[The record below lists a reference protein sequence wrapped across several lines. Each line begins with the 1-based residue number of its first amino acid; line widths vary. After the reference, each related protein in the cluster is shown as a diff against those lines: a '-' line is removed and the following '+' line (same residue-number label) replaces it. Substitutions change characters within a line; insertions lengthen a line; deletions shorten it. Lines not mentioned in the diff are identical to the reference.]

1 VKRTLLFVTSLT
13 AILLGAV
20 LCNTRL
26 AGAQQE
32 HQPDQHRHD
41 SSEKLGRV
49 DFAVS
54 CSPPAQRQF
63 NRAVAWLHS
72 FEYEEAEKAFTE
84 VTVTD
89 PRCGMG
95 YWGVAMSNYH
105 SIWAPPTPAEL
116 QKGASAIAKAKV
128 VGAGTARERDYIAAI
143 EVFYNNY
150 DKLDH
155 RTRTFAYSD
164 AMKQLYQCHPSDN
177 EAGVFYALTLI
188 ATGMM
193 ANDKNFAREKQA
205 AQILNRV
212 LAREPQHP
220 GVTHYLIHSYDHS
233 ELAHLALPAARSY
246 AKIAP
251 ASAHARHMPSHIFTR
266 LGLWQEDIQSNLDAE
281 AAAKAFAVRNH
292 LSGAWDEQFH
302 AMDYLAY
309 AYLQGAQD
317 KRAWGVLD
325 ELSKIQKA
333 EPETFK
339 VAYAAT
345 AIPARYA
352 LERRRWDEAAKL
364 PLPQDDTGIAA
375 TGTAGVSPAV
385 SYWSTFPWQ
394 RFRWAEANI
403 HFARAIGAARSG
415 DTTAAR
421 YDVEKLAAIQQALVE
436 TQAKAKGDY
445 DWARQV
451 DIQRL
456 VASAWLAHA
465 EGKHEESL
473 RLMRAAADIDDSTE
487 KHPVTP
493 GAILPARE
501 QLGELLLELKQPTAA
516 LQEFETSLRSAPN
529 RFNGLYGAARAA
541 RLASDQNKLA
551 ADQNK
556 LAANSNTYAADG
568 ARRSIYY
575 RMLARSYYS
584 KLLVLCRLADTIRP
598 ERDEAKAFVLSKTSA
613 RLRGRNA
620 LRSRALK
627 S

>member
-1 VKRTLLFVTSLT
+1 MKRPLLFVTSLT
-13 AILLGAV
+13 AILLGAI
-20 LCNTRL
+20 LCNTRF
-26 AGAQQE
+26 AVAQHG

-54 CSPPAQRQF
+54 CNPPAQRQF

-84 VTVTD
+84 VTITD

-95 YWGVAMSNYH
+95 YWGIAMSNYH
-105 SIWAPPTPAEL
+105 SIWTPPTPAEL

-128 VGAGTARERDYIAAI
+128 VGAGTARERDYLAALEI
-143 EVFYNNY
+143 FFDNSA
-150 DKLDH
+150 KLDH

-164 AMKQLYQCHPSDN
+164 AMKQLYQRHPSDN

-193 ANDKNFAREKQA
+193 ANDKNFVREKQA

-309 AYLQGAQD
+309 AYLQGGQD

-325 ELSKIQKA
+325 ELNKIQKA

-352 LERRRWDEAAKL
+352 LERRQWDEAAKL
-364 PLPQDDTGIAA
+364 TLPQDDTGIAR
-375 TGTAGVSPAV
+375 TGTAGVSPAGFPLQ
-385 SYWSTFPWQ
+385 SFPWS
-394 RFRWAEANI
+394 RFRWAIGNI
-403 HFARAIGAARSG
+403 HFARAIGAARGG
-415 DTTAAR
+415 DTASAR
-421 YDVEKLAAIQQALVE
+421 LDVAKLTEIRDALSIV
-436 TQAKAKGDY
+436 KGDY

-473 RLMRAAADIDDSTE
+473 RQMRAAADLDDATE

-501 QLGELLLELKQPTAA
+501 QLGELLIELKQPTAA

-541 RLASDQNKLA
+541 RLAADQNKLA

-598 ERDEAKAFVLSKTSA
+598 ERDEAKAFLLSQTSA

-620 LRSRALK
+620 LRAGR
-627 S
+627 